1 MRKPLYIATTIVFLS
16 IVVFPQTALADDNSD
31 DDSGWRHIFDSGN
44 QHQGDLTVIQPAKP
58 AYDPNH
64 RHKKL
69 ENQYGEVDHVGV
81 PSIVIK
87 PGVQLDP
94 GSYQLPVQVTP
105 TPGVSSLGEVED
117 TTSSSATTE
126 EVQEYISTSLGITFV
141 SANEKQMLTPSKI
154 NPAKSAPIQI
164 RDLVLTKKTPAD
176 EFLDGAFI
184 FATGLGIL
192 ALGLLGITGFSAIR
206 LRREAKE
213 L

>member
-1 MRKPLYIATTIVFLS
+1 MRKPLYIATTVIFLS
-16 IVVFPQTALADDNSD
+16 ILVFPQTALADDNSD
-31 DDSGWRHIFDSGN
+31 DDSGWQNIFDSG
-44 QHQGDLTVIQPAKP
+44 HQANDNLSVDLTPKP
-58 AYDPNH
+58 AFDPNH

-87 PGVQLDP
+87 PGVQPNP
-94 GSYQLPVQVTP
+94 GSYQLPIQPTP

-126 EVQEYISTSLGITFV
+126 EVQEFVSTSLGFSFV
-141 SANEKQMLTPSKI
+141 SQNEKQTLTPSKV

-176 EFLDGAFI
+176 EFLDGALVFGV
-184 FATGLGIL
+184 GLGAL
-192 ALGLLGITGFSAIR
+192 ALGLLAITGFSAIR

>member
-1 MRKPLYIATTIVFLS
+1 MRKPLYIVSTIVFLS
-16 IVVFPQTALADDNSD
+16 IVVFPQVALADDNSD
-31 DDSGWRHIFDSGN
+31 DDSTWQHIFDSGHQN
-44 QHQGDLTVIQPAKP
+44 QGDLPVGQPPKP
-58 AYDPNH
+58 AFDPNH
-64 RHKKL
+64 LHKKL
-69 ENQYGEVDHVGV
+69 ENQYGEVDHIGI

-87 PGVQLDP
+87 PDVQLDP
-94 GSYQLPVQVTP
+94 NSYQLPVRKTP
-105 TPGVSSLGEVED
+105 IPAVSSLGEVED
-117 TTSSSATTE
+117 TSSSTATTE
-126 EVQEYISTSLGITFV
+126 EVQEFISTSLGVTFF
-141 SANEKQMLTPSKI
+141 SSNEKQTITPSKI

-176 EFLDGAFI
+176 EFLDSAFI